1 MRLGFIGLGWIGR
14 HRMAAVLEE
23 PNVQVAALCEPNPE
37 ALAEAHA
44 LVPHAKCVSSLAA
57 LLEEPL
63 DAVVI
68 ATPSALHAEQ
78 TLAALERGL
87 PVFCQK
93 PLGRNLREVERVVS
107 YAKQRNCALGLDL
120 SYRRTAAIDALWKLV
135 RSGELGQI
143 FAANLVF
150 HNAYGPDKPWFYDP
164 KQAGGGALMDLGVHL
179 VDLLLWALDCPD
191 VRDVSSR
198 LYSHGRPLTDRE
210 RQVEDYA
217 AAQLT
222 LANGTVAQLA
232 CSWRVHA
239 GCDCVI
245 EASFFGSAGGVSF
258 RNVNGSFYDFETHA
272 FTGTA
277 SRMLASP
284 PDAWGGRALQDW
296 VRSLSHHRG
305 FDPEAQRY
313 VHVARALDRIY
324 AAGTDAV
331 PATWGAAAVS
341 GDGAGA
347 A

>member
-1 MRLGFIGLGWIGR
+1 MRIGFAGLGWIGR
-14 HRMAAVLEE
+14 QRMAAALDKPGIEV
-23 PNVQVAALCEPNPE
+23 VTLCEPNPE

-44 LVPHAKCVSSLAA
+44 LVPSAKCVSSFAA

-78 TLAALERGL
+78 ALAALQRGM

-93 PLGRNLREVERVVS
+93 PLGRDLREVERVVR

-120 SYRRTAAIDALWKLV
+120 SYRRTAAVDALSKRV

-164 KQAGGGALMDLGVHL
+164 QQSGGGALMDLGVHL
-179 VDLLLWALDCPD
+179 VDLLLWVLDCPD

-198 LYSHGRPLTDRE
+198 LYAQGHPLTARDV
-210 RQVEDYA
+210 QVEDYV

-222 LANGTVAQLA
+222 LGNGTVAQLT

-258 RNVNGSFYDFETHA
+258 RNLNGSFYDFETRA

-277 SRMLASP
+277 ERMLSAP
-284 PDAWGGRALQDW
+284 PDAWGGRTLQEW
-296 VRSLSHHRG
+296 LRSLAQQRT
-305 FDPEAQRY
+305 FDPEAERY

-324 AAGTDAV
+324 AAGTA
-331 PATWGAAAVS
+331 PMSAAQ
-341 GDGAGA
+341 AGSK
-347 A
+347 